1 MKYTSGLII
10 QLRFGGIRDCS
21 QYTASEMAQK
31 TDDITA
37 TLVQGVI
44 ASCNCRLNS
53 TFLFNAFL
61 KCFADFPQHV
71 TYRATLLSSSDLS
84 TSKVLEYI
92 EKWIH
97 STPIVIIQN
106 LNLNLNSTCPTVI
119 ADFNSLEC
127 PVQVPFSDMENTAV
141 IVGSVIA
148 TSIIIFVMFVFLAV
162 VIATKKHRNKI
173 PIAQNSF
180 KGTRYPTFLLIQ

>member
-1 MKYTSGLII
+1 
-10 QLRFGGIRDCS
+10 
-21 QYTASEMAQK
+21 MAQK

-61 KCFADFPQHV
+61 KCFADSPQHV
-71 TYRATLLSSSDLS
+71 TYRATLLSSSDLF
-84 TSKVLEYI
+84 TSEVLEYI

-97 STPIVIIQN
+97 STLIVIIQN
-106 LNLNLNSTCPTVI
+106 LDLNLNSTCPTVI

-127 PVQVPFSDMENTAV
+127 PVQVDMENTAV

-148 TSIIIFVMFVFLAV
+148 TCIIIFVMFVFLAV

-180 KGTRYPTFLLIQ
+180 KGTRYQTFPLIQ